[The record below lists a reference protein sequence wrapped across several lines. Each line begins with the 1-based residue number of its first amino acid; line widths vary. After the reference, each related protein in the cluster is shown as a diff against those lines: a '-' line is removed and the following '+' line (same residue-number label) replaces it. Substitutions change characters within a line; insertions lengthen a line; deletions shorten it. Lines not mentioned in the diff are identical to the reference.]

1 MLFSGGDARPWSH
14 AKSRNKPP
22 QSTNDLPWGKLFPTR
37 MWLFWTWQDSVTSY
51 GYVFL
56 HMCVL
61 LESSVNLDFE
71 NTHVY
76 LWTFI
81 SVNLMY

>member
-1 MLFSGGDARPWSH
+1 
-14 AKSRNKPP
+14 
-22 QSTNDLPWGKLFPTR
+22 